1 MWRTIGVLVVGCAN
15 VGRWVDEEM
24 EESNVWKGIGWFMK
38 GWAGQWMVAKPQV
51 LVGFASLWH
60 RTGVVC
66 CSEKWNELDEKL
78 EIFEKMERNFEDNRW
93 PRQFLM
99 LRCYEKNPVRGILV
113 NRQAAWEFRIE
124 YVRVAWLSHSTHY
137 WPPALFIFLQCVF
150 YHPPISSKV
159 RWVSLRTS
167 SVSYYMGR
175 ELTQTNALYI
185 EMVCE
190 EKFSKE
196 ESICPVS
203 KALSGD
209 ACLFSWAPFLISLPE
224 VTPFLA
230 QPQRK
235 GIC

>member
-150 YHPPISSKV
+150 YHPPGQ
-159 RWVSLRTS
+159 VSLIENRFCKLLYGQRTDS
-167 SVSYYMGR
+167 DKCSVYRDGLWG
-175 ELTQTNALYI
+175 ELLKRR
-185 EMVCE
+185 VHLPCE
-190 EKFSKE
+190 
-196 ESICPVS
+196 
-203 KALSGD
+203 
-209 ACLFSWAPFLISLPE
+209 
-224 VTPFLA
+224 
-230 QPQRK
+230 
-235 GIC
+235 